1 MESGTLSRDT
11 ARAMSEENVELVRQ
25 SEEALLRRDRNSW
38 FAIHNEEFEIVP
50 SAIGPRVPCT
60 VARLAETSS

>member
-50 SAIGPRVPCT
+50 VRDWPEGAVHGRE
-60 VARLAETSS
+60 AG